1 MNLGVVLCIVG
12 RYEES
17 EKYLKESY
25 EGSRKVWGDQDVKT
39 ANCMQNLA
47 LLSEA
52 RGLHFDAKA
61 IYDKCIAL
69 YTALLGP
76 SHLST
81 LEARCNSLGN
91 DFHLGEKFAATRGME
106 KVLQEKKEKLGEFN
120 VSTLNA
126 ADNLACMYMKSHD
139 KDDFKLAG
147 ELFKSVEDNLISR
160 LGEEHF
166 EVAKTRENM
175 SIWYAKSG
183 MLREAV
189 EYKLKATV
197 VYEKVM
203 GEKCEKVQ
211 QMKHWMM
218 TWENRMKFFQATG
231 NKRAK

>member
-1 MNLGVVLCIVG
+1 M
-12 RYEES
+12 
-17 EKYLKESY
+17 
-25 EGSRKVWGDQDVKT
+25 
-39 ANCMQNLA
+39 
-47 LLSEA
+47 
-52 RGLHFDAKA
+52 
-61 IYDKCIAL
+61 
-69 YTALLGP
+69 
-76 SHLST
+76 
-81 LEARCNSLGN
+81 
-91 DFHLGEKFAATRGME
+91 
-106 KVLQEKKEKLGEFN
+106 LQEKKKKLGEFN

-139 KDDFKLAG
+139 KEDFKLAG

-218 TWENRMKFFQATG
+218 TWENRMKCFQATG